1 VTWKV
6 WEENILGQMSLLLQV
21 LVHAQVREVLNVG
34 GDLGQGLLENTETE
48 KRLLKLT
55 WKNIFHLIES

>member
-34 GDLGQGLLENTETE
+34 GDLGQGLLENEETE
-48 KRLLKLT
+48 KVKSSGT
-55 WKNIFHLIES
+55 QKQKNVFSS

>member
-34 GDLGQGLLENTETE
+34 GDLGQGLLENEETQ
-48 KRLLKLT
+48 KML
-55 WKNIFHLIES
+55 SPS

>member
-1 VTWKV
+1 MTWKV

-34 GDLGQGLLENTETE
+34 GDLGQGLLENEETE
-48 KRLLKLT
+48 KVKSSRTQKQ
-55 WKNIFHLIES
+55 KNVYSS